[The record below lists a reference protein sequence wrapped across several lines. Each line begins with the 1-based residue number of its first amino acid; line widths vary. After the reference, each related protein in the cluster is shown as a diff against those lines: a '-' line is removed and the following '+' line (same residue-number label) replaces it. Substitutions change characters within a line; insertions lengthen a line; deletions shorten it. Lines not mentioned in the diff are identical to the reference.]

1 MLVAV
6 WLMVGL
12 NLVFWRS
19 VVDGLGPLNKDSI
32 FFIASLP
39 IFVFIWLYLL
49 LSLLAWGRLTKILLG
64 GFLLVSAAA
73 SYFIS
78 SYGIVIDHSMLA
90 NVMQTDSAEVFDLL
104 TWRLTLWMLCL
115 GLVPVLLLSRV
126 EVLDRGWRRETI
138 AKLASMMLLLLCMGG
153 IVMSQ
158 YKSYA
163 SLIRNHRE
171 VRLLLVPSNVVAAVH
186 GYLKRAMSAPKQL
199 VVVGDDAHRIR
210 PASLTGKPRVTLLI
224 VGETA
229 RAANFSL
236 NGYARL
242 TNIELSKL
250 DVINFTQ
257 ATSCGTAT
265 ATSVPCMFQ
274 DVGRDGY
281 KDDMASGR
289 ENLLDVLLRSGIQV
303 LWRDNNSG
311 CKGVCDRVPSEDV
324 SHLEMDSACDGGEC
338 FDEVLLH
345 GLQDYLN
352 TLDRDTVIVLHMK
365 GSHGPAYYKR
375 YPAAYEIF
383 TPTCHSSQLD
393 SCSSSSI
400 QNAYDNSLAYTDHVL
415 ASAIDLLMR
424 NTERLDSAMLY
435 LSDHGESLGENGI
448 YLHGMPYAL
457 APSEQVHIPMLMW
470 ISSGFQRSLGL
481 DTRCLSQQ
489 ADELVSH
496 DNLYHSML
504 GLMGVST
511 RVYQASKDL
520 FRGCRAQGPA

>member
-1 MLVAV
+1 
-6 WLMVGL
+6 
-12 NLVFWRS
+12 
-19 VVDGLGPLNKDSI
+19 
-32 FFIASLP
+32 
-39 IFVFIWLYLL
+39 
-49 LSLLAWGRLTKILLG
+49 
-64 GFLLVSAAA
+64 
-73 SYFIS
+73 
-78 SYGIVIDHSMLA
+78 
-90 NVMQTDSAEVFDLL
+90 
-104 TWRLTLWMLCL
+104 
-115 GLVPVLLLSRV
+115 
-126 EVLDRGWRRETI
+126 
-138 AKLASMMLLLLCMGG
+138 
-153 IVMSQ
+153 
-158 YKSYA
+158 
-163 SLIRNHRE
+163 
-171 VRLLLVPSNVVAAVH
+171 
-186 GYLKRAMSAPKQL
+186 
-199 VVVGDDAHRIR
+199 
-210 PASLTGKPRVTLLI
+210 
-224 VGETA
+224 
-229 RAANFSL
+229 
-236 NGYARL
+236 
-242 TNIELSKL
+242 
-250 DVINFTQ
+250 
-257 ATSCGTAT
+257 
-265 ATSVPCMFQ
+265 
-274 DVGRDGY
+274 
-281 KDDMASGR
+281 
-289 ENLLDVLLRSGIQV
+289 
-303 LWRDNNSG
+303 
-311 CKGVCDRVPSEDV
+311 
-324 SHLEMDSACDGGEC
+324 MDSACTGGEC

-345 GLQDYLN
+345 GLQDYLD